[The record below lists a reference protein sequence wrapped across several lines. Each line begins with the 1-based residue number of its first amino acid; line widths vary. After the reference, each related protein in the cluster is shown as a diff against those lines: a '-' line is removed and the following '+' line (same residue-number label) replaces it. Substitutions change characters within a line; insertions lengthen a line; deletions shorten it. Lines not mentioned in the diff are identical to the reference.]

1 MSILEE
7 EIAAYQA
14 QQDDLEASHRG
25 RWVLFHGSTRVGIYD
40 TFEEVSTDALRKYGR
55 GPYLIREI
63 GAVPAPLPAILQRA
77 ASHG

>member
-1 MSILEE
+1 MSILKE
-7 EIAAYQA
+7 EIAAYEA
-14 QQDDLEASHRG
+14 QQHDLEARHRG

-63 GAVPAPLPAILQRA
+63 GVAPAPLPAIFRYA
-77 ASHG
+77 GSA